1 VVAERL
7 GGPLSDEKQTRC
19 TTATANLRFKVK
31 AMKKSNQLLIGI
43 AIIAAGACA
52 GCATQGAA
60 SASTIAAP
68 RSNETPRAVPVEV
81 CEAKPNATASEQLI
95 PAVLS
100 IENTAAVLA
109 QRDGIV
115 TQLNGQ
121 EGARVAKG
129 EIIARLNDADLRAQ
143 LRQAELEVERL
154 TVEERQYEAMIKL
167 NLSEFEQEQA
177 LAKDGLSSRRQLDR
191 AQFKFDGAAQEL
203 EKTRLATQTA
213 RAKVEAVK
221 IELEKTILRSPLAGV
236 ITRRHAR
243 LGANVVS
250 HDKLFEVA
258 QLAPLEVKFQ
268 LPQAEQRR
276 LGPGQLVNLSLAE
289 SGRIVARARIRRLD
303 PVADAASNTLGYLA
317 DVIGGAGLLPGL
329 AVNVH
334 IARSDAA
341 VTVSIPQS
349 AFPIGAES
357 RGGMASTLFVIDG
370 QQCALRTVWIK
381 AVAGEQVEISS
392 GLSAGERV
400 ILAPPA
406 ELKAGDPVQ
415 SK

>member
-1 VVAERL
+1 
-7 GGPLSDEKQTRC
+7 
-19 TTATANLRFKVK
+19 
-31 AMKKSNQLLIGI
+31 MKRTNQLLIGI
-43 AIIAAGACA
+43 AIIAASACA

-60 SASTIAAP
+60 SASAIAAP

-81 CEAKPNATASEQLI
+81 VEAKPNATASEQLI

-100 IENTAAVLA
+100 LENTAAVLA

-121 EGARVAKG
+121 EGAQVAQG

-167 NLSEFEQEQA
+167 NRSELEQEQA

-191 AQFKFDGAAQEL
+191 AQFKYDGAVQEL

-213 RAKVEAVK
+213 RAKVEVVK
-221 IELEKTILRSPLAGV
+221 IELEKTIIRSPLAGV

-243 LGANVVS
+243 LGASVVS

-258 QLAPLEVKFQ
+258 QLAPLEVRFQ

-276 LGPGQLVNLSLAE
+276 LAPGQLVNLSLAE
-289 SGRIVARARIRRLD
+289 SDRLVARARIRRLD
-303 PVADAASNTLGYLA
+303 PVADAASNTIGYLA

-329 AVNVH
+329 AINVH
-334 IARSDAA
+334 VARSEAA
-341 VTVSIPQS
+341 ATVSIPLS
-349 AFPIGAES
+349 AFPTVAEL
-357 RGGMASTLFVIDG
+357 RGGMASTLFVLDG
-370 QQCALRTVWIK
+370 QQCVLRTVWIK

-400 ILAPPA
+400 ILAPSA
-406 ELKAGDPVQ
+406 ELKAGDYVQ
-415 SK
+415 CRER